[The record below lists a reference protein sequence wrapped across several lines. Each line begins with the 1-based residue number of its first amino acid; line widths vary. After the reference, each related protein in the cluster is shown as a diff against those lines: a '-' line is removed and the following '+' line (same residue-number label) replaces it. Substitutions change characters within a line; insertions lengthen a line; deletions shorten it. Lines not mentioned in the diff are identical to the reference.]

1 MKEPQPK
8 IIPFEKVLKMQ
19 DQQDRESVQRLKK
32 SIETL
37 KEMKKRYEEWR
48 AIALEQG
55 DERSAALYESEMTD
69 YDILIIEAKSL
80 EGEAELASIDRW
92 QRHFNQVMDVEHDL
106 MQESILQDIKEE
118 IENINSELEFL
129 SVSIDS
135 MEEGA
140 DKKKDMAKIKDL
152 QTERKSLE
160 LTLKRHDENTPDK
173 DDEDDVDLE

>member
-1 MKEPQPK
+1 MKDPRPK
-8 IIPFEKVLKMQ
+8 IIPFEMVLKTQ
-19 DQQDRESVQRLKK
+19 DQQDQESVQRLKK

-55 DERSAALYESEMTD
+55 DESSAALYESEMTD
-69 YDILIIEAKSL
+69 YDMLIIEAESL

-92 QRHFNQVMDVEHDL
+92 QRHFNQVMDVEHDM

-129 SVSIDS
+129 SVSIDL
-135 MEEGA
+135 MEEGE
-140 DKKKDMAKIKDL
+140 DKKKAMAKINDL
-152 QTERKSLE
+152 QTERESLE
-160 LTLKRHDENTPDK
+160 LALKRHKENTTDG
-173 DDEDDVDLE
+173 DGGVDSE